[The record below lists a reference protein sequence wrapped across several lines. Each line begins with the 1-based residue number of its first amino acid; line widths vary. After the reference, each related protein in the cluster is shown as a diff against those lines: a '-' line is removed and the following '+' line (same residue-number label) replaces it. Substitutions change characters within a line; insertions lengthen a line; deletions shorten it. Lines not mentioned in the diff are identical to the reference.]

1 MTLHRAQAIFDNRST
16 GIPRDRVVN
25 TFHFWCTKADPD
37 EADGDELRTMLHDF
51 YAAMPGVIVG
61 LADEWRL
68 KLVSIADPAPR
79 LPWYDS
85 PDSIEWAVGEAL
97 PAENALVLSFQQELV
112 SGVPIAR
119 QRGRIFIGGLKTTVN
134 SAGRVHHDRVVEV
147 AQAASGLLAASD
159 GSSLWKW
166 HQHSA
171 TTGQHGPVTQ
181 GWVDNAFDTQ
191 RRRGVSATER
201 WTWS

>member
-134 SAGRVHHDRVVEV
+134 SAGRYTTTVWSRWRRQHRDSWRLPM
-147 AQAASGLLAASD
+147 ARACGSGTS
-159 GSSLWKW
+159 
-166 HQHSA
+166 
-171 TTGQHGPVTQ
+171 TRRPP
-181 GWVDNAFDTQ
+181 DNMA
-191 RRRGVSATER
+191 R
-201 WTWS
+201 